1 MRRYDNKNINYDKL
15 VSYGFI
21 LEGNNYIYNKKIH
34 NDEFNVIVSVSDKE
48 VTSKIVELDSNE
60 EYVLVDTSSTGS
72 FVLELNNEYEDVIN
86 SVFSNCLDNY
96 DLSNEVI
103 FYIRSKYG
111 DELEYL
117 WEKFPS
123 YAVVRNKKNKKWYAL
138 IAKIEKNK
146 LVGESKEL
154 VWVLNLRCDRDIV
167 DNVNIFPGYHMNKK
181 SWISINL
188 CGNIDIEMIYN
199 LIDRSY
205 LLSGRKWL

>member
-1 MRRYDNKNINYDKL
+1 MRRYENKNINYDKL
-15 VSYGFI
+15 IGYGFK
-21 LEGNNYIYNKKIH
+21 LDGNNYVFNKKIH
-34 NDEFNVIVSVSDKE
+34 NDEFNVIVSVSDKGI
-48 VTSKIVELDSNE
+48 TSKVMEVDSNE

-72 FVLELNNEYEDVIN
+72 FILELNKEYEEVIN
-86 SVFSNCLDNY
+86 DIFNKCLDKY

-123 YAVVRNKKNKKWYAL
+123 YAVVRNKKNRKWYAL
-138 IAKIEKNK
+138 IAEIEKNK
-146 LVGESKEL
+146 LIGKSKEL
-154 VWVLNLRCDRDIV
+154 IWVLNLRCDRNIV

-181 SWISINL
+181 NWISINL
-188 CGNIDIEMIYN
+188 CGNIDIEEVYN

-205 LLSGRKWL
+205 LLSGRK

>member
-1 MRRYDNKNINYDKL
+1 MRRYDNNNINYDKL

-21 LEGNNYIYNKKIH
+21 LESNNYIYNKKIH
-34 NDEFNVIVSVSDKE
+34 NDEFNVIISVIND
-48 VTSKIVELDSNE
+48 VITSKVIEVDSNE
-60 EYVLVDTSSTGS
+60 EYILVDTSSTGS
-72 FVLELNNEYEDVIN
+72 FVLELNKEYEEVIN
-86 SVFSNCLDNY
+86 DIFNKCLDKY
-96 DLSNEVI
+96 DLSDEVI

-138 IAKIEKNK
+138 IAEIEKNK

-154 VWVLNLRCDRDIV
+154 VWVLNLRCDRDII

-205 LLSGRKWL
+205 LLSVRK

>member
-21 LEGNNYIYNKKIH
+21 LESNNYIYNKKIH
-34 NDEFNVIVSVSDKE
+34 NDEFNVIISVIND
-48 VTSKIVELDSNE
+48 VITSKVIEVDSNE
-60 EYVLVDTSSTGS
+60 EYILVDTSSTGS
-72 FVLELNNEYEDVIN
+72 FVLELNKEYEEVIN
-86 SVFSNCLDNY
+86 DIFNKCLDKY
-96 DLSNEVI
+96 DLSDEVI

-205 LLSGRKWL
+205 LLSGRK

>member
-34 NDEFNVIVSVSDKE
+34 NDEFNVIISVINDII
-48 VTSKIVELDSNE
+48 TSKVIEVDSNE
-60 EYVLVDTSSTGS
+60 EYILVDTSSTGI
-72 FVLELNNEYEDVIN
+72 FVLELNKEYEEVIN
-86 SVFSNCLDNY
+86 DIFNKCLDKY
-96 DLSNEVI
+96 DLSDEVI

-138 IAKIEKNK
+138 IAEIEKNK

-188 CGNIDIEMIYN
+188 CGNIDIEEVYN

-205 LLSGRKWL
+205 LLSGRK